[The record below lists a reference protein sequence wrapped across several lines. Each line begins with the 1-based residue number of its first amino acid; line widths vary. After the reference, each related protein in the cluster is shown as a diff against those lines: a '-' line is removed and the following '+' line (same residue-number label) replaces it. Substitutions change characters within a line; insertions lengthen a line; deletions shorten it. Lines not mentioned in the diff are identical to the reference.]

1 MNRICSLSFCQWD
14 MIQLQHW
21 GTVDASNYGHH
32 TIRNMIAVV
41 DEVDDEDDE
50 DEDKDDDWD

>member
-1 MNRICSLSFCQWD
+1 

-21 GTVDASNYGHH
+21 GTVEASNYGHH

-50 DEDKDDDWD
+50 DEDKDVDWDD